1 MSNSF
6 QISAVIF
13 NLHDMSGIQQAFVG
27 NFPIFAF
34 FLLKDPTQVQPF
46 NETVQPVIDVSQQ
59 ETCFYSL
66 CLNDILRLCKF
77 GKFYEKDERKHLFP
91 YDGNLNPCSKNTV
104 NFIQCTML
112 V

>member
-1 MSNSF
+1 MGYSRLLLETSPY
-6 QISAVIF
+6 
-13 NLHDMSGIQQAFVG
+13 LHFSYSRY
-27 NFPIFAF
+27 
-34 FLLKDPTQVQPF
+34 DPTQVQPF

-66 CLNDILRLCKF
+66 CLKDILRLCKL
-77 GKFYEKDERKHLFP
+77 GKFHEKDERKHLFP